1 MISKFDIPFKSI
13 RNGPDLTA
21 GSGGGIVVLDKPG
34 GLTSMDC
41 VNYVRRL
48 YRTQQVGHT
57 GTLDPLA
64 TGVLV
69 MLVGRAVKVCE
80 YTSGERKRYLARL
93 RLGIKTD
100 SDDISGEI
108 ISSYDGDLPGI
119 CGVRAAAEKFLGEYD
134 QIPPMYSAISH
145 KGKRLYELARE
156 GIEIERRPRRVEVY
170 KISVNPTDSPSDFD
184 IDILCSGGTYIR
196 TLCGDIGEALGCGGT
211 MVALRRTGAGS
222 FGIDEADTIEALA
235 AMTDEELKAKLKPV
249 ERVFDDLENIIL
261 PDFFGSLARHGNS
274 IYLKKLS
281 RYKNRGFA
289 VGDRVRMS
297 DKNGFFALGELR
309 MRDNELVI
317 KPIKAFWTSETQDGD
332 TETKPANDKGD
343 GQNE

>member
-1 MISKFDIPFKSI
+1 MISKFSIPFKSI
-13 RNGPDLTA
+13 RNGPDLTE
-21 GSGGGIVVLDKPG
+21 GGGGGIVVLDKPE

-41 VNYVRRL
+41 VNYARRL

-100 SDDISGEI
+100 SEDISGEI
-108 ISSYDGDLPGI
+108 ISRYDGDLPGI
-119 CGVRAAAEKFLGEYD
+119 DAVRAASEKFVGEYD

-170 KISVNPTDSPSDFD
+170 KITVNPTDSPSDFD

-211 MVALRRTGAGS
+211 MAALRRTGAGS
-222 FGIDEADTIEALA
+222 FGIDEADTIEALVT
-235 AMTDEELKAKLKPV
+235 MTD
-249 ERVFDDLENIIL
+249 D
-261 PDFFGSLARHGNS
+261 
-274 IYLKKLS
+274 
-281 RYKNRGFA
+281 
-289 VGDRVRMS
+289 
-297 DKNGFFALGELR
+297 
-309 MRDNELVI
+309 
-317 KPIKAFWTSETQDGD
+317 
-332 TETKPANDKGD
+332 
-343 GQNE
+343 